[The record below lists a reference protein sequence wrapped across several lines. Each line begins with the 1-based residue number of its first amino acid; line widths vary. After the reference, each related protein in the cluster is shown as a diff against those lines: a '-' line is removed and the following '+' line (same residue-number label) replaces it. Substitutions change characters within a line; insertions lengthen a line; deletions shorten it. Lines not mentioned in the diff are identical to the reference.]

1 VTLAFRAFAT
11 KLALAA
17 GAAAAIGNNAMVS
30 RMESR

>member
-1 VTLAFRAFAT
+1 MTVTLRTLAT

-30 RMESR
+30 SMESR